1 MTSRA
6 KLLFDSHLQECRE
19 AITLYEHFEKTS
31 IYRADFNLRFVW
43 IAAVSALD
51 QYISQLILE
60 VATEAYANK
69 IALTPKLLSDGVLL
83 SNALELRDANSV
95 DLILIFKRILSECIS
110 HKSFQHPDKI
120 AEGLSYIWS
129 QKHKWQ
135 HIAGVLQITMDELK
149 GTLESI
155 VDRRN
160 LIAHNADYDE
170 ARGEKLPVDKIQAR
184 EVIKFLAAIASVIE
198 LEVSKP

>member
-19 AITLYEHFEKTS
+19 AIALYEHFEKTS
-31 IYRADFNLRFVW
+31 IFRADFNLRFVW
-43 IAAVSALD
+43 IAAVSAFD

-60 VATEAYANK
+60 LATEAYANK
-69 IALTPKLLSDGVLL
+69 RTLTPKLLSDGVLL

-95 DLILIFKRILSECIS
+95 NAILIFKRILSECIRY
-110 HKSFQHPDKI
+110 KSFQHPDKI
-120 AEGLSYIWS
+120 AEGLSYIWV

-135 HIAGVLQITMDELK
+135 HVAGVLGITVDELK

-170 ARGEKLPVDKIQAR
+170 ALGHKLPVDKLQAID
-184 EVIKFLAAIASVIE
+184 VVKFLAAIANVIE
-198 LEVSKP
+198 LEVSK